1 MNKTNA
7 VIARQRSLTV
17 SEVKVL
23 VESGF
28 NPGCCREKNR
38 YQEEKSMNIKH
49 ASQATRV
56 LKTNTSSGFLFIF
69 LPRIQVVKAESTEA
83 VPPTHGAQT
92 PSGTAGHYCG
102 IENLFV

>member
-1 MNKTNA
+1 MNKTSA
-7 VIARQRSLTV
+7 VIARQRSFTV

-23 VESGF
+23 VEPGF

-56 LKTNTSSGFLFIF
+56 LKTNTSSGFLFF
-69 LPRIQVVKAESTEA
+69 YPGFKWLKLRVL
-83 VPPTHGAQT
+83 PTHGAQT

>member
-23 VESGF
+23 VEPGF
-28 NPGCCREKNR
+28 NPRCCREKNR

-56 LKTNTSSGFLFIF
+56 LKTNTSSGFLFF
-69 LPRIQVVKAESTEA
+69 YPGFKWLKLRAHRQSSQPTVRRPLVV
-83 VPPTHGAQT
+83 QQ
-92 PSGTAGHYCG
+92 G
-102 IENLFV
+102 ITVV

>member
-1 MNKTNA
+1 MNKTSA
-7 VIARQRSLTV
+7 VIARQRSFTV

-23 VESGF
+23 VEPGF

-56 LKTNTSSGFLFIF
+56 LKTNTSSGFLFF
-69 LPRIQVVKAESTEA
+69 LPRIQVVKAESTQA
-83 VPPTHGAQT
+83 VLPTHGAQT

>member
-23 VESGF
+23 VEPGF
-28 NPGCCREKNR
+28 NPRCCREKNR

-56 LKTNTSSGFLFIF
+56 LKTNTSSGFLFFFVF
-69 LPRIQVVKAESTEA
+69 LHPGFKWLKLRVL
-83 VPPTHGAQT
+83 PTHGAQA